1 MLPDWPRA
9 WGGPAAQAVLR
20 QANTD
25 FQVEELF
32 EFLPS
37 GDGEFDWLLV
47 EKSGD
52 STEFVARALAKQL
65 GLPARAVGYS
75 GLKDR
80 HALTR
85 QWYCLHR
92 PGRAALNW
100 STLLGDNWRVVK
112 GVRHRQKLRRGSHR
126 GNRFVLILNEV
137 VGDRPLLNERL
148 SALTAGFPNYFGE
161 QRFGIDGGNIAACRQ
176 WFEQG
181 GQPARFEKGLYLS
194 SARSWLF
201 NQVLAQRV
209 FSGTWDKALD
219 GEVLALRDSGSVFSE
234 PLSDE
239 IVARVASGDLHPTGP
254 LFGAPAKISVAGEV
268 AALEQQ
274 QCNAEPVLC
283 AGLAKHG
290 LKMERRALRVLPKE
304 LSWEW
309 LDAKCLRLEFAL
321 PRGCFAT
328 ALVRE
333 LVTY

>member
-9 WGGPAAQAVLR
+9 WGGPAARAVLR

-37 GDGEFDWLLV
+37 DDGEFDWLLV

-65 GLPARAVGYS
+65 GLSARAVGYS

-92 PGRAALNW
+92 PGKAALNW
-100 STLLGDNWRVVK
+100 SALMGDNWRVVK

-126 GNRFVLILNEV
+126 GNRFALILNALE
-137 VGDRPLLNERL
+137 GDRDLLEQRL
-148 SALTAGFPNYFGE
+148 ASLSLGFPNYFGE
-161 QRFGIDGGNIAACRQ
+161 QRFGIDGGNIDACRR

-181 GQPARFEKGLYLS
+181 GQLAPFEKGLYLS

-201 NQVLAQRV
+201 NQVLAERIGQ
-209 FSGTWDKALD
+209 GNWNTALD
-219 GEVLALRDSGSVFSE
+219 GEIFALRDSGSVFSE
-234 PLSDE
+234 TWGEE
-239 IVARVASGDLHPTGP
+239 IASRVSGGDLHPTGP
-254 LFGAPAKISVAGEV
+254 LYGAPGKIRVEGEV

-274 QCNAEPVLC
+274 QFAAEPLLC
-283 AGLAKHG
+283 EGLLKHG
-290 LKMERRALRVLPKE
+290 LKMERRALRVLPKG
-304 LSWEW
+304 LTWEW
-309 LDAKCLRLEFAL
+309 LDAKRLRLEFAL